1 MSDVNHKKYSW
12 LLAGILFSILWASAS
27 TATKIGLTSAQ
38 PLVIALVRFTV
49 ASALMLFISHV
60 LQGNRLP
67 SGKEW
72 KQLAIYGLL
81 NISIYLGCYVIAMEE
96 VTAGIGSLAVATNP
110 VFISVISVFV
120 LKKPLTI
127 QSVVALL
134 ICSLG
139 VLCAAW
145 PLLSEASVTISGL
158 LILLASMFSYSLASI
173 YFSSKT
179 WSNLHLFTING
190 WQTLLGGL
198 FLLPVTG
205 FYYQDAENHFDV
217 SFWGSVLWLAI
228 PVSIV
233 AVLLWLWLIRIST
246 LRAGFW
252 LFLCPVF
259 GYAIAAVLMHDRI
272 DEFTFAGV
280 FMVITGLLLSQ
291 LGKDK
296 INPDKRLRGK
306 TAS

>member
-1 MSDVNHKKYSW
+1 VSDVNHKKYSW
-12 LLAGILFSILWASAS
+12 LIAGLLFSILWASAS

-38 PLVIALVRFTV
+38 PLVIALVRFAV
-49 ASALMLFISHV
+49 ASAIMLFISHI

-67 SGKEW
+67 SGREW
-72 KQLAIYGLL
+72 KQLTIYGLL
-81 NISIYLGCYVIAMEE
+81 NITIYLGCYVIAMEE

-110 VFISVISVFV
+110 VFISFISVFA

-127 QSVVALL
+127 QSVIALF
-134 ICSLG
+134 ICSAG
-139 VLCAAW
+139 VICAAW
-145 PLLSEASVTISGL
+145 PLLSEASVTIPGL
-158 LILLASMFSYSLASI
+158 LILLVSMLSYSLASI
-173 YFSSKT
+173 YFSSQK
-179 WSNLHLFTING
+179 WNNLHLFTING

-198 FLLPVTG
+198 FLLPVTWL
-205 FYYQDAENHFDV
+205 YYRDAENQFDS
-217 SFWGSVLWLAI
+217 SFWGAVLWLAI

-259 GYAIAAVLMHDRI
+259 GYAIAAVLMNDRI

-280 FMVITGLLLSQ
+280 FMVIAGLLLSQ
-291 LGKDK
+291 LNKN
-296 INPDKRLRGK
+296 NPHPNKRLRGE
-306 TAS
+306 TTS

>member
-1 MSDVNHKKYSW
+1 MSDVNYKKYSW
-12 LLAGILFSILWASAS
+12 LLAGLLFSILWASAS

-38 PLVIALVRFTV
+38 PLVIALVRFAV
-49 ASALMLFISHV
+49 ASAIMLFISHII
-60 LQGNRLP
+60 QGNRLP
-67 SGKEW
+67 AGKEW
-72 KQLAIYGLL
+72 KQLGTYGML
-81 NISIYLGCYVIAMEE
+81 NISIYLGCYVIAMEQ

-110 VFISVISVFV
+110 VFISFLSVFL

-127 QSVVALL
+127 RSVIALL
-134 ICSLG
+134 ICSAG

-145 PLLSEASVTISGL
+145 PLLSGASVTIAGL
-158 LILLASMFSYSLASI
+158 LILLLSMLSYSLASI
-173 YFSSKT
+173 YFSSQR
-179 WSNLHLFTING
+179 WGNLHLFTING

-205 FYYQDAENHFDV
+205 LYYRDAKNHFDF
-217 SFWGSVLWLAI
+217 SFWGAVLWLAI

-259 GYAIAAVLMHDRI
+259 GYAIAAILMNDRI

-280 FMVITGLLLSQ
+280 FMVIVGLLLSQ
-291 LGKDK
+291 MNKRN
-296 INPDKRLRGK
+296 INPDKRLREE
-306 TAS
+306 TSS

>member
-158 LILLASMFSYSLASI
+158 LILLASMLSYSLASI

-198 FLLPVTG
+198 FLLPVTL
-205 FYYQDAENHFDV
+205 FYYRDAENHFDT
-217 SFWGSVLWLAI
+217 SFWAAVLWLAI

-259 GYAIAAVLMHDRI
+259 GYAIAAVLMGDRI
-272 DEFTFAGV
+272 DEFTLAGV
-280 FMVITGLLLSQ
+280 FMVIAGLLISQ
-291 LGKDK
+291 INKDK
-296 INPDKRLRGK
+296 NKSVKLSRD
-306 TAS
+306 

>member
-12 LLAGILFSILWASAS
+12 LIAGLLFSVLWASAS

-38 PLVIALVRFTV
+38 PLTIALIRFAI

-67 SGKEW
+67 AGKEW

-81 NISIYLGCYVIAMEE
+81 NISIYLGCYVIAMER

-110 VFISVISVFV
+110 VFISFISVFL
-120 LKKPLTI
+120 LKKPLTF
-127 QSVVALL
+127 QSFVALL
-134 ICSLG
+134 VCSTG
-139 VLCAAW
+139 VICAAW
-145 PLLSEASVTISGL
+145 PLLSEASVTIPGL
-158 LILLASMFSYSLASI
+158 LILLLSMLSYSLASI
-173 YFSSKT
+173 YFSSQK

-190 WQTLLGGL
+190 WQTLLGGI
-198 FLLPVTG
+198 FLLPVTW
-205 FYYQDAENHFDV
+205 FYYQGSENKFDS
-217 SFWGSVLWLAI
+217 SFWAVVFWLAI

-246 LRAGFW
+246 IRAGFW

-259 GYAIAAVLMHDRI
+259 GYLIAAVFMNDRI
-272 DEFTFAGV
+272 DEFTVAGV
-280 FMVITGLLLSQ
+280 SMVITGLLLSQ
-291 LGKDK
+291 RSKK
-296 INPDKRLRGK
+296 K
-306 TAS
+306 

>member
-1 MSDVNHKKYSW
+1 MSDVSRKKYSW
-12 LLAGILFSILWASAS
+12 IVAGLLFSILWASAS

-38 PLVIALVRFTV
+38 PLVIALMRFAV
-49 ASALMLFISHV
+49 AAALMLFVSHV

-67 SGKEW
+67 SGIEW
-72 KQLAIYGLL
+72 RQLAIYGLL
-81 NISIYLGCYVIAMEE
+81 NITIYLGCYVIAMEH

-110 VFISVISVFV
+110 VFISFISVFL

-127 QSVVALL
+127 QSVIALV
-134 ICSLG
+134 ICSAG

-158 LILLASMFSYSLASI
+158 LILLLSMLSYSFASI
-173 YFSSKT
+173 YFAAKK

-198 FLLPVTG
+198 FLLPVTW
-205 FYYQDAENHFDV
+205 FYYQDTANHFDS
-217 SFWGSVLWLAI
+217 SFWGAVLWLAI

-259 GYAIAAVLMHDRI
+259 GYAIAAVLMNDRI
-272 DEFTFAGV
+272 DEFTIAGV
-280 FMVITGLLLSQ
+280 ILVITGLLISHINR
-291 LGKDK
+291 DK
-296 INPDKRLRGK
+296 TKSVKRLRD
-306 TAS
+306 